1 MLSKFKGFGLRA
13 TLGAL
18 ALGIGL
24 AGAAV
29 ATAPQ
34 AKAYDGWHHGW
45 HAGYGWRGG
54 WYGPRVSYGWGAY
67 PRYYGYRP
75 YYRPYYP
82 GYYSP
87 PAYYYPPYGGLT
99 VTIPIR

>member
-1 MLSKFKGFGLRA
+1 MLSKIKKFGFRA

-18 ALGIGL
+18 ALGAGL

-29 ATAPQ
+29 ATAPNAEAQ
-34 AKAYDGWHHGW
+34 TYYGWHRGGY
-45 HAGYGWRGG
+45 GYGWHG
-54 WYGPRVSYGWGAY
+54 YYAPRVAYSWGAY
-67 PRYYGYRP
+67 PRYYYGYRP

-82 GYYSP
+82 GYYYP
-87 PAYYYPPYGGLT
+87 GYYYPPYGGLS